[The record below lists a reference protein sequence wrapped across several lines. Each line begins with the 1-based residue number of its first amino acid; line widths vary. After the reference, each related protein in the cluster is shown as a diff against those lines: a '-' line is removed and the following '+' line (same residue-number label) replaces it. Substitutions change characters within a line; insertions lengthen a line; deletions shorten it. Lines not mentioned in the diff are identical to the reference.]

1 MTNIPAC
8 KNCKY
13 YYEFDEFIGLCGYH
27 TFSRP
32 DYINGEINKIDML
45 AFEARENKNRCG
57 PEGRDFVQREEEE
70 KEETFSYRKWIKGFF
85 TTNWMF

>member
-8 KNCKY
+8 KNCEY
-13 YYEFDEFIGLCGYH
+13 YDELDGSCRYH
-27 TFSRP
+27 TFYRS
-32 DYINGEINKIDML
+32 DYINGNINRIYMR
-45 AFEARENKNRCG
+45 AFEAREQKDRCG